1 MPRLDDAK
9 EYRGY
14 NLGDFAKKATDS
26 KDILAHISL
35 TYVNALN
42 AWRVRRQ
49 DTEKAFAY
57 AEGGSFSYSG
67 NANIVAALTKQ
78 EIPTLK
84 IPIIFP
90 RIQRILGYE
99 QELRGRII
107 AQSTHEEGDE
117 EANIAT
123 LLLDWANQASDS
135 TRDEEISSAF
145 QWAVI
150 GEMGGWIEIDWNTR
164 RDILGIPTYRCVPA
178 LYVLADPAFP
188 LYHVHDHRY
197 VIKHMPMR
205 LDQVVAQFPGKK
217 QEIETMFGNLLGI
230 PSWQRM
236 IQDSWAAIRGVGE
249 ILRDEFID
257 FKENMVRVVEMQER
271 RTVTETT
278 LVNVATGEKIE
289 GLPEE
294 AIAQITATN
303 PQFVKITRERDEIW
317 THTSLADYVL
327 LQSVKNRVQNGMFSL
342 IPLAGYDYGGKNSGL
357 VSKLFGVQEE
367 VELARSAELHILHT
381 SAASGYIYEEDAL
394 DVDMKER
401 LESRGASAGLIIETK
416 PGGFNRFK
424 KLEPNFPPAGE
435 ITRADRA
442 MRDADV
448 ISSIGEGELG
458 RPEGSESGILQRQ
471 RVAQAMITLKTLF
484 ANLDRTRRL
493 IGRYTLDLLEVELMV
508 DRIPLILGE
517 KVIGL
522 DQVVVNGKLDFGK
535 YKVMIEVGANTDTQR
550 LQRLLEVDSVVSKM
564 PPDLVP
570 YHLIIDL
577 LDWPDKGEWKKYI
590 EQRLGLGQNQ
600 QNQFADALRGD
611 GDNGE
616 VSNELLAKLMN
627 RNGATMPPQAM
638 PESEYD
644 AGT

>member
-1 MPRLDDAK
+1 MPRLD
-9 EYRGY
+9 
-14 NLGDFAKKATDS
+14 DFAKKATDN
-26 KDILAHISL
+26 KDLLAHISL

-49 DTEKAFAY
+49 ATEKAFAY

-135 TRDEEISSAF
+135 TRDEEISAAF
-145 QWAVI
+145 QWAVV

-164 RDILGIPTYRCVPA
+164 RDILGIPTYRCIPA
-178 LYVLADPAFP
+178 LHVLPDPAFP

-289 GLPEE
+289 GLPDE

-381 SAASGYIYEEDAL
+381 SAASGYIYEKDAL
-394 DVDMKER
+394 DADMKER
-401 LESRGASAGLIIETK
+401 LESRGASAGLIIETE

-424 KLEPNFPPAGE
+424 KLEPSFPPAGE

-517 KVIGL
+517 KVVGL
-522 DQVVVNGKLDFGK
+522 DQVVNENDKLDFGK

-564 PPDLVP
+564 PQDLVP

-616 VSNELLAKLMN
+616 VSDDLLAKLMN
-627 RNGATMPPQAM
+627 RNGATVPPEAM
-638 PESEYD
+638 AEGAYN
-644 AGT
+644 AGI

>member
-1 MPRLDDAK
+1 MPRLD
-9 EYRGY
+9 
-14 NLGDFAKKATDS
+14 DFAKKATDN
-26 KDILAHISL
+26 KDLLAHISL

-135 TRDEEISSAF
+135 TRDEEISAAF
-145 QWAVI
+145 QWAVV

-164 RDILGIPTYRCVPA
+164 RDILGIPTYRCIPA

-257 FKENMVRVVEMQER
+257 FKENMVRVVEIQER

-278 LVNVATGEKIE
+278 LVNVATGEQIA
-289 GLPEE
+289 GLPDE
-294 AIAQITATN
+294 QIKMMAASN
-303 PQFVKITRERDEIW
+303 PQLLPITRERDEIW

-381 SAASGYIYEEDAL
+381 SAASGYIYEKDAL
-394 DVDMKER
+394 DADMKER
-401 LESRGASAGLIIETK
+401 LESRGASAGLIIETE

-517 KVIGL
+517 KVVGL
-522 DQVVVNGKLDFGK
+522 DQVVNENGKLGFGK
-535 YKVMIEVGANTDTQR
+535 YKAMIEVGANTDTQR

-611 GDNGE
+611 GGNGE
-616 VSNELLAKLMN
+616 VSDELLAKLMN
-627 RNGATMPPQAM
+627 RNGATVPPEAM
-638 PESEYD
+638 MEGAYN
-644 AGT
+644 AGI